1 MCHILA
7 YKDCSHMKIEDE
19 MAIVRLVMERVKLTE
34 SNEHE
39 HEHSLISVWPRKLE
53 CRVHMSVISVIWT
66 KSAM

>member
-1 MCHILA
+1 
-7 YKDCSHMKIEDE
+7 MKIEDE

-39 HEHSLISVWPRKLE
+39 HSLLSVWPRKLE

-66 KSAM
+66 KKCDTVPM